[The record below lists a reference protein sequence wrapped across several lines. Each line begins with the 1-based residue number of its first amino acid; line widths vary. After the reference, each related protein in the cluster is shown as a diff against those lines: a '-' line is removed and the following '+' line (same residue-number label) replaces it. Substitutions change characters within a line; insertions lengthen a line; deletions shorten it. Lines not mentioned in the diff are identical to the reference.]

1 MKKHNPAID
10 LVRYQ
15 KIQFNQNLDLLMDFN
30 NSLSWPGS
38 QGLSL
43 ASVLYEHENWQAS
56 FIGNKNKTIKN
67 KRTSYL
73 SNCLLIIKIAYSI
86 LGNLKSSWQQHLSI
100 LNLHSVFNTV
110 KARI

>member
-30 NSLSWPGS
+30 NSLSRPGS

-86 LGNLKSSWQQHLSI
+86 LGNLKS
-100 LNLHSVFNTV
+100 
-110 KARI
+110 